1 MTLPRDRDS
10 HFDGTNDLA
19 RAVERLARRLPESL
33 HPLAQ
38 IAYNYSWSWVPG
50 GRELFRRF
58 GIHRFRLSGEN
69 PVRFLRDLSERS
81 LLEAA
86 TDDEYLARVEAVAKE
101 LDADLARPP
110 RSDLGDGPVAFLC
123 AEFGVH
129 PSLPVYSGG
138 LGVLAG
144 DMLKEASDQALPF
157 VGVGL
162 FYRRGYLHQRMDRTG
177 WQQEYWVEADPETLP
192 AVRVTD
198 SDGSPLTVT
207 VPVWDGLLSAHV
219 WRTDVGRV
227 PLYLLDAELA
237 ENTPLQRW
245 VSTRLYEGNRA
256 IRLAQYA
263 LLGVGAVRA
272 LSAMSISPALFHLNE
287 GHAALATLAVA
298 SEKAAVSGHRI
309 DDLSAA
315 LTRGRDRFVFTT
327 HTPVQAGNE
336 TYTREEILSVLGS
349 LADELHFDREAFV
362 GLGRV
367 HPADAGE
374 PSGLTPLSI
383 RAARSTNAVSARHG
397 VVARGMWHEMFPH
410 GPIDR
415 VPIEHVT
422 NAVHLPTWMAP
433 PMRELL
439 SGHFGAGWERHA
451 SDPEL
456 WAGVDAIPDEEL
468 WEVRCEQRR
477 HLVALIRRKVVVDR
491 LARGEDID
499 FVQDAAIAFDPSFLT
514 IGFAR
519 RLATYK
525 RLNLVLHDAA
535 RAIALLD
542 HDQPVQFVFAGKA
555 HPLDD
560 SAKAIAKRMFELKRS
575 PGVGNRV
582 VFVEDYDLSVASTLI
597 AGCDVWLNLPRPPLE
612 ASGTSGMK
620 AALNGCI
627 NLSVLDGWW
636 MEGFDGSNGWAIDGD
651 VDPDEAAQ
659 DERDASTLYSLICD
673 EVKPSFY
680 DRDTRG
686 IPNNWLRRV
695 RASMRSLGP
704 KYCATRMLDDYV
716 DKVYAPR

>member
-1 MTLPRDRDS
+1 MTLPHDREA

-19 RAVERLARRLPESL
+19 RAVDRLARRLPESL

-38 IAYNYSWSWVPG
+38 IAYNYRWSWTPD
-50 GRELFRRF
+50 GRALFQRF
-58 GIHRFRLSGEN
+58 GAHRFRLTGEN

-81 LLEAA
+81 LLAAA
-86 TDDEYLARVEAVAKE
+86 TDDEYLARVEAVARVIDD
-101 LDADLARPP
+101 DAARPA
-110 RSDLGDGPVAFLC
+110 RTDIGAGPVAFLC
-123 AEFGVH
+123 AEFGIH

-144 DMLKEASDQALPF
+144 DVLKEASDQALPF

-162 FYRRGYLHQRMDRTG
+162 FYRKGYLHQRVDRTG
-177 WQQEYWVEADPETLP
+177 WQQEYWVDADPETLP
-192 AVRVTD
+192 AVRVTE

-207 VPVWDGLLSAHV
+207 VPVWDGTLSAHV
-219 WRTDVGRV
+219 WRTDVGRI
-227 PLYLLDAELA
+227 PLYLLDAELT

-245 VSTRLYEGNRA
+245 VSARLYEGSRA

-272 LSAMSISPALFHLNE
+272 LSAMSIEPTLFHLNE
-287 GHAALATLAVA
+287 GHPALATLAVA
-298 SEKAAVSGHRI
+298 SMRVDASGRGVDPAV
-309 DDLSAA
+309 A
-315 LTRGRDRFVFTT
+315 LAGVRDRFVFTT

-336 TYTREEILSVLGS
+336 TYTREEILSVLGA
-349 LADELHFDREAFV
+349 LADELHFEREAFV

-374 PSGLTPLSI
+374 ASGLTPLAI
-383 RAARSTNAVSARHG
+383 RATRSTNAVSARHG
-397 VVARGMWHEMFPH
+397 LVARGMWHEMFPH
-410 GPIDR
+410 GPIDK
-415 VPIEHVT
+415 VPISHVT

-433 PMRELL
+433 PMRALL
-439 SGHFGAGWERHA
+439 TRHFGESWETHA
-451 SDPEL
+451 SDPAV

-499 FVQDAAIAFDPSFLT
+499 FVQAAAEAFDPSFLT

-525 RLNLVLHDAA
+525 RLNLILHDAA
-535 RAIALLD
+535 RAMELLD
-542 HDQPVQFVFAGKA
+542 HDQPAQFVFAGKA

-560 SAKAIAKRMFELKRS
+560 AAKAIAQRMFELKRS
-575 PGVGNRV
+575 PAVGNRV
-582 VFVEDYDLSVASTLI
+582 VFVEDYDLSVAGTLI
-597 AGCDVWLNLPRPPLE
+597 AGCDLWLNLPRPPLE

-620 AALNGCI
+620 AALNGCL

-636 MEGFDGSNGWAIDGD
+636 MEGFDGSNGWALNGD
-651 VDPDEAAQ
+651 VDPDESAQ
-659 DERDASTLYSLICD
+659 DDRDASTLYNLLSD
-673 EVKPSFY
+673 EVKPSFF
-680 DRDTRG
+680 DRDARG
-686 IPNNWLRRV
+686 IPNRWMQRI
-695 RASMRSLGP
+695 RASMRTLGP
-704 KYCATRMLDDYV
+704 KYCATRMLNDYV
-716 DKVYAPR
+716 SKVYAPR

>member
-1 MTLPRDRDS
+1 M
-10 HFDGTNDLA
+10 
-19 RAVERLARRLPESL
+19 
-33 HPLAQ
+33 
-38 IAYNYSWSWVPG
+38 
-50 GRELFRRF
+50 
-58 GIHRFRLSGEN
+58 
-69 PVRFLRDLSERS
+69 
-81 LLEAA
+81 EAA

-272 LSAMSISPALFHLNE
+272 LSAMSISPALFHLNK

-367 HPADAGE
+367 HPADTGGAE
-374 PSGLTPLSI
+374 RPHPS
-383 RAARSTNAVSARHG
+383 R
-397 VVARGMWHEMFPH
+397 F
-410 GPIDR
+410 GP
-415 VPIEHVT
+415 P
-422 NAVHLPTWMAP
+422 ALPT
-433 PMRELL
+433 L
-439 SGHFGAGWERHA
+439 
-451 SDPEL
+451 
-456 WAGVDAIPDEEL
+456 
-468 WEVRCEQRR
+468 
-477 HLVALIRRKVVVDR
+477 
-491 LARGEDID
+491 
-499 FVQDAAIAFDPSFLT
+499 
-514 IGFAR
+514 
-519 RLATYK
+519 
-525 RLNLVLHDAA
+525 
-535 RAIALLD
+535 
-542 HDQPVQFVFAGKA
+542 
-555 HPLDD
+555 
-560 SAKAIAKRMFELKRS
+560 
-575 PGVGNRV
+575 
-582 VFVEDYDLSVASTLI
+582 
-597 AGCDVWLNLPRPPLE
+597 
-612 ASGTSGMK
+612 
-620 AALNGCI
+620 
-627 NLSVLDGWW
+627 
-636 MEGFDGSNGWAIDGD
+636 
-651 VDPDEAAQ
+651 
-659 DERDASTLYSLICD
+659 
-673 EVKPSFY
+673 
-680 DRDTRG
+680 
-686 IPNNWLRRV
+686 
-695 RASMRSLGP
+695 
-704 KYCATRMLDDYV
+704 
-716 DKVYAPR
+716 